1 MAIQDQI
8 EDFTSTV
15 EDAVSYPILTRDA
28 SDSPYSRNG
37 SSGGAG
43 GGNGVTSITR
53 TAKQTIRDVLGWR
66 YRTDDAKG
74 FLAALNK
81 SFSLKEVEGH
91 IEWEWKAQS
100 YMVQAD
106 MGEITG
112 AQASVYK
119 QATVALENALPLLNG
134 LTPLRADADAEDT
147 EAMRAIIRTEMTE
160 LVGELG
166 LIGGPRV
173 QRVDSFFDKLIGPLV
188 PTPSFNPERVK
199 GQLSRLRQR
208 FGLTRARVNTIT
220 EEQNLTNFLILV
232 DYVNS
237 LYQSWNSKRAFFNG
251 TAEPFLGTQL
261 VLLSELLDAILEQ
274 LQETYDA
281 MDSVFFGPAERQ
293 TTEIPLADG
302 PMTVTEILSWVEN
315 FAAVEGRELI
325 QEGGKDGVVVF
336 NSTMVRLRDIVQE
349 AADISAQPSSNPVRP
364 FHTKRVALALGELG
378 SYLASAVDRA
388 TEIRRRVLEVPEHL
402 GEEQN
407 ILIKSPLI
415 PPKLE
420 MRIDKVDWIELKR
433 GTGKWSPRKPGDEI
447 IGGDQVKVVLWGFF
461 PHLPVAVSFDDQI
474 AVNEIQDTSTTKIVV
489 SVEVDSDAHT
499 GWHGVTVEDREEQKR
514 SVREALYVAEP
525 IQEPEPGKIEVTDF
539 DPHCGHQG
547 QSMHVHFHGTNL
559 PRAGI
564 SFGSGNDIQVKSTTY
579 IASATDPDNI
589 DEIDVKIAIHPRA
602 HIGSHKVTVF
612 TTTASKTL
620 QKKFHVLVAAIT
632 PLFEVAV
639 TPASR
644 RTDECPDDTT
654 DKHTTTTA
662 TSPPLQTHTPTGA
675 MDTPTATTTPI
686 HPSTDSS
693 PKQHVASGFGATVKA
708 ALDWWK
714 GKIEEVTGYNRRSLE
729 KPQELPKGR
738 TGKVEFNLKE
748 GQVVQNAYLVDRDAP
763 QKVIECADI
772 QHEGQHVTFKP
783 TQSGRGAHD
792 VVMIM
797 NDKSIEHLENAVTF
811 K

>member
-1 MAIQDQI
+1 MAIKDDI
-8 EDFTSTV
+8 ENFTTTV
-15 EDAVSYPILTRDA
+15 EDAVSYPILTRDT
-28 SDSPYSRNG
+28 SDYPYSRNG
-37 SSGGAG
+37 SSSSTS
-43 GGNGVTSITR
+43 GNGVTSITR

-119 QATVALENALPLLNG
+119 QATVLLENALPLLDG
-134 LTPLRADADAEDT
+134 VTPLRTDADAEDT
-147 EAMRAIIRTEMTE
+147 EAMRAIVRTEMTE

-166 LIGGPRV
+166 IIGGPRV
-173 QRVDSFFDKLIGPLV
+173 QRVDSFFEKLIGPLL
-188 PTPSFNPERVK
+188 PMPSFDPEHVK
-199 GQLSRLRQR
+199 GQLARLRQR

-315 FAAVEGRELI
+315 FAAVEGRQLI

-349 AADISAQPSSNPVRP
+349 AADIAAQPSSNPVRP

-378 SYLASAVDRA
+378 SYLSSAVDRA

-407 ILIKSPLI
+407 VLIRSALI
-415 PPKLE
+415 PPKLV
-420 MRIDKVDWIELKR
+420 MRIDRVDWIALKR
-433 GTGKWSPRKPGDEI
+433 GAGDWSPRKPGDEI
-447 IGGDQVKVVLWGFF
+447 GGGDRVKVALWGFF
-461 PHLPVAVSFDDQI
+461 PHLPVAISFDDEI
-474 AVNEIQDTSTTKIVV
+474 SVRRIQDASKTKIVV
-489 SVEVDSDAHT
+489 VVEVENDADT
-499 GWHGVTVEDREEQKR
+499 GWHSVTVEDRERQKR
-514 SVREALYVAEP
+514 RVREALYVAEQ
-525 IQEPEPGKIEVTDF
+525 IQEPQPGLIDADF
-539 DPHCGHQG
+539 HPRCGHQG
-547 QSMHVHFHGTNL
+547 ESMHVQFDGDDL
-559 PRAGI
+559 GGAAV
-564 SFGSGNDIQVKSTTY
+564 SFGTGNDIQVKSTTY
-579 IASATDPDNI
+579 TAAG
-589 DEIDVKIAIHPRA
+589 IDVKITIHPRA
-602 HIGSHKVTVF
+602 RIGHHKVTVF

-620 QKKFHVLVAAIT
+620 DHKFQVLAAATT
-632 PLFEVAV
+632 PLFAV
-639 TPASR
+639 ETTPLTRQA
-644 RTDECPDDTT
+644 DECPDETT
-654 DKHTTTTA
+654 VENTTTAA
-662 TSPPLQTHTPTGA
+662 TSPPRPSQTPTAPPAPSA
-675 MDTPTATTTPI
+675 MDTPTVPATPTPAPAATSAADEEESVPGFI
-686 HPSTDSS
+686 RSAVDAANIKVADVTDYR
-693 PKQHVASGFGATVKA
+693 PQFWEPHA
-708 ALDWWK
+708 
-714 GKIEEVTGYNRRSLE
+714 LE
-729 KPQELPKGR
+729 KGR
-738 TGKVEFNLKE
+738 DRKLEAVLEKDQPLESAWLVSKSAPYNVIKCVKKEHKHKKVTMLFDSTVPAR
-748 GQVVQNAYLVDRDAP
+748 GYYYLVM
-763 QKVIECADI
+763 VL
-772 QHEGQHVTFKP
+772 
-783 TQSGRGAHD
+783 
-792 VVMIM
+792 
-797 NDKSIEHLENAVTF
+797 NDKSVEYVEDAVNF

>member
-1 MAIQDQI
+1 MAIQDDI
-8 EDFTSTV
+8 ENFTTTV
-15 EDAVSYPILTRDA
+15 EDAVSYPILTRDT
-28 SDSPYSRNG
+28 SDYPYSRNG
-37 SSGGAG
+37 SSSSS
-43 GGNGVTSITR
+43 GNGITATTR

-81 SFSLKEVEGH
+81 SFSLKDVEGR

-119 QATVALENALPLLNG
+119 QASVALENAVPLLDG
-134 LTPLRADADAEDT
+134 LTPLRTDADAEDT

-166 LIGGPRV
+166 IIGGPRV

-188 PTPSFNPERVK
+188 PTPSFDPEHVK
-199 GQLSRLRQR
+199 GQLARLRQR

-315 FAAVEGRELI
+315 FAAVEGRQLI

-349 AADISAQPSSNPVRP
+349 AADIASQPSSNPVRP

-378 SYLASAVDRA
+378 SYLSSAVDRA

-407 ILIKSPLI
+407 VLVKSALI
-415 PPKLE
+415 PPKLV
-420 MRIDKVDWIELKR
+420 MRIDKVDWIALKR
-433 GTGKWSPRKPGDEI
+433 GAGDWSPRKPGDEI
-447 IGGDQVKVVLWGFF
+447 VGGDRVKVALWGFF
-461 PHLPVAVSFDDQI
+461 PHLPVAISFDDEI
-474 AVNEIQDTSTTKIVV
+474 SVRRIQDASKTKIVV
-489 SVEVDSDAHT
+489 VVQVENDADT
-499 GWHGVTVEDREEQKR
+499 GWHSVTVEDCEQQKR
-514 SVREALYVAEP
+514 RVREALYVAEQM
-525 IQEPEPGKIEVTDF
+525 QEYEPGEIEVTGF
-539 DPHCGHQG
+539 HPHCGHQG
-547 QSMHVHFHGTNL
+547 ESMHVQFYGDDL
-559 PRAGI
+559 GGAAV
-564 SFGSGNDIQVKSTTY
+564 SFGTGNDIQVKSTTY
-579 IASATDPDNI
+579 IDAG
-589 DEIDVKIAIHPRA
+589 IDVKIAIHPRA
-602 HIGSHKVTVF
+602 RIGNHKVTVF
-612 TTTASKTL
+612 TTTSSKTL
-620 QKKFHVLVAAIT
+620 MDKFQVLAAATT

-639 TPASR
+639 TKAPPVE
-644 RTDECPDDTT
+644 ECPDETT
-654 DKHTTTTA
+654 AEHRTTTA
-662 TSPPLQTHTPTGA
+662 TSPPRPSQTPTAPPAPSA
-675 MDTPTATTTPI
+675 MDTPTVPATPTPA
-686 HPSTDSS
+686 PAATSAADEEES
-693 PKQHVASGFGATVKA
+693 VSGPIRS
-708 ALDWWK
+708 ALDAANIKVADVTDYRPQFWEPRALEK
-714 GKIEEVTGYNRRSLE
+714 GRDRKLEAVLEKDQPLESAWLVSKSAPYQVIKCVKPEQKHKEVTMLFDSTVPARGYY
-729 KPQELPKGR
+729 
-738 TGKVEFNLKE
+738 
-748 GQVVQNAYLVDRDAP
+748 YLVM
-763 QKVIECADI
+763 VL
-772 QHEGQHVTFKP
+772 
-783 TQSGRGAHD
+783 
-792 VVMIM
+792 
-797 NDKSIEHLENAVTF
+797 NDKSVEFVEDAVNF